1 MPATRVLLLLHV
13 HVYSF
18 TTRVLLLHL
27 LINYELFYSCN
38 VNSNQPMLRG
48 LSCRIVWMSSS
59 HWRRVS
65 RLGRGRPNSNS
76 PLCRRSLKRWRER
89 IVIMLRNY
97 AKQWNKYVIFTRI
110 THFYCLILIII
121 ILYIYVRELLK
132 HISFIFF
139 FAFFCS
145 KDAFPFICCIDI
157 HSHNYDCLCLNYCS
171 CIFSY
176 STCMHILNVYY

>member
-38 VNSNQPMLRG
+38 VNSNQPMPRG

-132 HISFIFF
+132 HISFIFLHF
-139 FAFFCS
+139 SVVKMPSHLFVALT
-145 KDAFPFICCIDI
+145 FIATTAIAYASIIAVAYFLIQLACT
-157 HSHNYDCLCLNYCS
+157 
-171 CIFSY
+171 F
-176 STCMHILNVYY
+176 